1 MNRRRFRAR
10 PREAPAQRPAT
21 QPPAAGL
28 DDLLV
33 VVDRHP
39 ARPGA
44 GPLARS
50 AGLVVGVLTLVTC
63 LALLPFT
70 LVLGGVAQHAIRAW
84 DGIGTELPPIQAKQ
98 RTVLL
103 DRDGRQWGQLFTEN
117 RVATELS
124 DISPHVVAA
133 LLATEDSRFYEHG
146 AVDLRGVARALVNN
160 VVGADLQGASTLSQ
174 QLVENLRILNATT
187 DDERRVAKAS
197 TLGGKIAEL
206 KLAGELERRYSKDE
220 ILEAYLNVVYLG
232 NGAYGVEAAARRYF
246 STSAADLSIKQAA
259 TLVAMLKSPSAYDPI
274 THPGRSRQRRDV
286 VMARMV
292 AEGAL
297 TRERFEKLR
306 RHPTP
311 IQESRPRSGCAAS
324 EFPYYCAMLIE
335 HVLRSPEFGETRED
349 RQNRLNAGGLEIR
362 TALDA
367 EAMRAAEEAVDAGF
381 GRTNRVGTGIAV
393 MEPGTGQVVAIAQNR
408 TFGTPEG
415 KDDPSR
421 TQVVYATSE
430 FQTGSTFKPVTLAA
444 ALESG
449 MSVRTTYD
457 TPSGLYVDGLDAPEG
472 GYKNDDRQGHG
483 VLDAYGAMRGSV
495 NTYFVQM
502 VADAG
507 VRETAAVAQR
517 LGLTS
522 IPEDLSGREGSLT
535 LGAFESSPLQ
545 LATAYATLAARG
557 VRCDPVLILSAR
569 DVTTGED
576 VDVPDGD
583 CHQAISPAV
592 AVQVSDVLRAP
603 FDAGGTASSVRL
615 GDGRPAGGKTG
626 TTDDAAAVW
635 FAGYTPQYAAAV
647 WVGDPRGGQAH
658 PLTGV
663 YAHGYYHSVLY
674 GGTGAGPV
682 WRRTMEAIHEGLA
695 VEEFPPIQGAGAVLV
710 NTAVPS
716 VVGMGI
722 DEAVTLLA
730 ASGFEVR
737 VRQRASETA
746 GGEADHVAEQ
756 EPAAGTAVGRGAEVL
771 LTLTAGSETSLDLRA
786 LTAEGPGGG
795 R

>member
-1 MNRRRFRAR
+1 M
-10 PREAPAQRPAT
+10 
-21 QPPAAGL
+21 
-28 DDLLV
+28 
-33 VVDRHP
+33 
-39 ARPGA
+39 
-44 GPLARS
+44 
-50 AGLVVGVLTLVTC
+50 
-63 LALLPFT
+63 
-70 LVLGGVAQHAIRAW
+70 
-84 DGIGTELPPIQAKQ
+84 
-98 RTVLL
+98 
-103 DRDGRQWGQLFTEN
+103 FTEN
-117 RVATELS
+117 RVATRLA
-124 DISPHVVAA
+124 DISPHMVAA

-146 AVDLRGVARALVNN
+146 AVDLRGIARALVNN
-160 VVGADLQGASTLSQ
+160 VVGSDLQGASTLSQ

-246 STSAADLSIKQAA
+246 SVPAADLSVKQAA
-259 TLVAMLKSPSAYDPI
+259 TLVAMLKSPSAYDPLA
-274 THPGRSRQRRDV
+274 HPRRSRERRDV

-292 AEGAL
+292 AEGFL
-297 TRERFEKLR
+297 ERDRFEQLR

-311 IQESRPRSGCAAS
+311 LRESRPRSGCAAS
-324 EFPYYCAMLIE
+324 EFPFYCAMLIE
-335 HVLRSPEFGETRED
+335 HVLRSPEFGATREE
-349 RQNRLNAGGLEIR
+349 RQNRLNAGGLVIR
-362 TALDA
+362 TALDP
-367 EAMRAAEEAVDAGF
+367 EAMRAAQAAVDDGF
-381 GRTNRVGTGIAV
+381 GRSNRVGSAVAV
-393 MEPGTGQVVAIAQNR
+393 MEPGTGRVVAIAQNR
-408 TFGTPEG
+408 TFGSPE
-415 KDDPSR
+415 DDEDLSR

-430 FQTGSTFKPVTLAA
+430 FQTGSTFKPITLAA
-444 ALESG
+444 ALEAG
-449 MSVRTTYD
+449 MSVRTPYD
-457 TPSGLYVDGLDAPEG
+457 TPNGLQVDGLDAPEG
-472 GYKNDDRQGHG
+472 GYKNDDRRGHG

-507 VRETAAVAQR
+507 VRETAAVARR

-522 IPEDLSGREGSLT
+522 IPDDLSGREGSIT

-557 VRCDPVLILSAR
+557 MRCDPVLILSAR
-569 DVTTGED
+569 DVTTDES
-576 VDVPDGD
+576 VAVPDGD

-603 FDAGGTASSVRL
+603 FDSGGTAQSVRL
-615 GDGRPAGGKTG
+615 AGGRPAGGKTG

-682 WRRTMEAIHEGLA
+682 WRRTMDAVHEGLP
-695 VEEFPPIQGAGAVLV
+695 VEDFPPIQGAGAVLV

-716 VVGMGI
+716 VVGMGV
-722 DEAVTLLA
+722 DQAVTLLA

-737 VRQRASETA
+737 VRERPSDSAD
-746 GGEADHVAEQ
+746 GDPDHVAEQ
-756 EPAAGTAVGRGAEVL
+756 EPAAGTAVGRGASVR
-771 LTLTAGSETSLDLRA
+771 LTLTAGSETSLDLRSLPA
-786 LTAEGPGGG
+786 GGSERRRGPGGG

>member
-1 MNRRRFRAR
+1 MNRPRTGARTPTGRGRR
-10 PREAPAQRPAT
+10 PHEEPV
-21 QPPAAGL
+21 AGL
-28 DDLLV
+28 DDLMV
-33 VVDRHP
+33 EVERHP
-39 ARPGA
+39 GRPAAGA
-44 GPLARS
+44 LARS
-50 AGLVVGVLTLVTC
+50 AGLVVGVLSLVTC

-70 LVLGGVAQHAIRAW
+70 LVLGGAAQSAIRAW

-103 DRDGRQWGQLFTEN
+103 DREGRQWGQLFTEN
-117 RVATELS
+117 RVATRLS

-160 VVGADLQGASTLSQ
+160 VVGSDLQGASTLSQ
-174 QLVENLRILNATT
+174 QLVENLRILNAAT
-187 DDERRVAKAS
+187 DDERRLAKAA
-197 TLGGKIAEL
+197 TLSGKIAEL
-206 KLAGELERRYSKDE
+206 KLAGELESRYSKDE

-246 STSAADLSIKQAA
+246 STSAADLSVKQAA
-259 TLVAMLKSPSAYDPI
+259 TLVAMLKSPTAYDPL
-274 THPGRSRQRRDV
+274 THPGRSRERRDV

-297 TRERFEKLR
+297 TRERFERLR

-311 IQESRPRSGCAAS
+311 IKESRPRSGCAAS
-324 EFPYYCAMLIE
+324 EFPFYCAMLIE
-335 HVLRSPEFGETRED
+335 HVLRSPEFGASREE
-349 RQNRLNAGGLEIR
+349 RQNRLNAGGLVIR
-362 TALDA
+362 TALAVD
-367 EAMRAAEEAVDAGF
+367 AMRAAEGAVDAGF
-381 GRTNRVGTGIAV
+381 GRTNRVGSGVAV

-408 TFGTPEG
+408 TFGTPE
-415 KDDPSR
+415 DDGDLSR

-430 FQTGSTFKPVTLAA
+430 FQTGSTFKPITLAA

-457 TPSGLYVDGLDAPEG
+457 TPNGLQVEGLDAPED

-483 VLDAYGAMRGSV
+483 VLDSYGAMRGSV
-495 NTYFVQM
+495 NTYFVQLL
-502 VADAG
+502 ADVG
-507 VRETAAVAQR
+507 VRETADVARR

-522 IPEDLSGREGSLT
+522 IPDDLSGREGSLT

-569 DVTTGED
+569 DVASDEEIA
-576 VDVPDGD
+576 VPDGD

-603 FDAGGTASSVRL
+603 FDAGGTASSVGL
-615 GDGRPAGGKTG
+615 GGGRPAAGKTG

-647 WVGDPRGGQAH
+647 WVGDPRGGQAN

-682 WRRTMEAIHEGLA
+682 WRRTMEAVHEGLS

-716 VVGMGI
+716 VVGMGV

-737 VRQRASETA
+737 VRSRPSETA
-746 GGEADHVAEQ
+746 GGATDHVAEQ
-756 EPAAGTAVGRGAEVL
+756 EPAAATAVGRGAEVR
-771 LTLTAGSETSLDLRA
+771 LTLTAGSETALDLRGLVEVA
-786 LTAEGPGGG
+786 GGG
-795 R
+795 ER